1 MKSIVIP
8 LIASLLASLS
18 FAAAQPD
25 TKEITAA
32 DDARVAAT
40 MAADKAGLEKAF
52 SDELHYAHSSG
63 VVDTKASFIDIL
75 VSGKNKYLKM
85 DYIKREFSFPAPTV
99 ALMTGQV
106 RIKTESKEKGV
117 NEFTLSYLGV
127 WKQEN
132 GAWRFHAWQ
141 SARLPEPP
149 PAN

>member
-1 MKSIVIP
+1 MKSTIIP
-8 LIASLLASLS
+8 FIATLLASIS

-25 TKEITAA
+25 TKEVIAA

-40 MAADKAGLEKAF
+40 MAANKAGLEKAF
-52 SDELHYAHSSG
+52 SDDLHYAHSSG
-63 VVDTKASFIDIL
+63 IVDTKASFIDTL

-85 DYIKREFSFPAPTV
+85 AYIKREFSFPSPTV
-99 ALMTGQV
+99 ALMKGQV
-106 RIKTESKEKGV
+106 RIKTESKEKGI

-132 GAWRFHAWQ
+132 GAWRFHSWQ
-141 SARLPEPP
+141 SARLPEPA